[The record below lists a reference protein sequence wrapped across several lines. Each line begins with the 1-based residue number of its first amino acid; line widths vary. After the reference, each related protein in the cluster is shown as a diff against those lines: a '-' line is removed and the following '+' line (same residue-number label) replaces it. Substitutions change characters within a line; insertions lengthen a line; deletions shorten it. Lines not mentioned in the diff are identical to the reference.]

1 MPPERNDDGPGPYIA
16 LPEATGAPRAG
27 IVRIHDAH
35 PGLPRRFYDLFQEL
49 MVRPGPLRRSQRELI
64 ATVVSSENG
73 CHY

>member
-1 MPPERNDDGPGPYIA
+1 MPPERPADRMGPYIN
-16 LPEATGAPRAG
+16 LPVPTGAPRAW
-27 IVRIHDAH
+27 IVRVHDAH

-49 MVRPGPLRRSQRELI
+49 MVRPGPLRRAQRELI